1 MVHGAQRF
9 TQLGVSNR
17 GACILD
23 VLVITIES
31 IEVHV
36 DFVGIRTETA
46 GEVHLLVLLVDTVA
60 NWNSD
65 VLAWFVIAL

>member
-9 TQLGVSNR
+9 TQLGVSNLV
-17 GACILD
+17 ACILD

-36 DFVGIRTETA
+36 DLVGIRTETA
-46 GEVHLLVLLVDTVA
+46 GEVYLLVLLVDTVA

-65 VLAWFVIAL
+65 VLAWFEIAI